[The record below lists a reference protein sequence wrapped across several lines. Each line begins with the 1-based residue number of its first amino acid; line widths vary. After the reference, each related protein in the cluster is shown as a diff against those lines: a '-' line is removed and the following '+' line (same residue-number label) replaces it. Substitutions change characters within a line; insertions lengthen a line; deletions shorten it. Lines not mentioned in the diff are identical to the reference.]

1 MHCGNCGAY
10 VPEGTRF
17 CAACGREVGA
27 SSEGNYKYDR
37 PTYSQDDNS
46 DDIADNKLITI
57 LCYFG
62 ILLLIPYLIKPNSP
76 FVKYHS
82 NQGLLLLLLGVAGGV
97 VSAIPILGWIVGF
110 VVGIFVAVCF
120 IIGLVNVI
128 GGKMSPLPIIGKYT
142 IIK

>member
-1 MHCGNCGAY
+1 MHCGHCGAY
-10 VPEGTRF
+10 VPEGSRF

-27 SSEGNYKYDR
+27 PSGGEYQYR
-37 PTYSQDDNS
+37 PTYSQEDAAN
-46 DDIADNKLITI
+46 DIQDNKLISI

-62 ILLLIPYLIKPNSP
+62 ILLLIPYLIKPNSA

-82 NQGLLLLLLGVAGGV
+82 NQGLLLLLLGVACGV
-97 VSAIPILGWIVGF
+97 VSAIPVLGWIVGF

-128 GGKMSPLPIIGKYT
+128 SGKMSPLPIIGKYT